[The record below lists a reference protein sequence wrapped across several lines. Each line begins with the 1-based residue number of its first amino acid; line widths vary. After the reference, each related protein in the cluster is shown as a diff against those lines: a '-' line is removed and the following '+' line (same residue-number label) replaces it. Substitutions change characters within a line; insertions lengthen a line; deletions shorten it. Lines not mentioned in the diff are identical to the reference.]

1 MLNKTFE
8 PSEIESKHYARWE
21 GSGAF
26 AAKPT
31 GNAQPHVIMMP
42 PPNVTGALHIGHA
55 LTMTIQDT
63 ITRYHRMKGYD
74 ALWLPGTDHAT
85 IATQL
90 IVERQLREQG
100 KTRTDFT
107 REEFVQKVW
116 EWKAKSGGQILKQL
130 RRLGASADW
139 SRERFTLDD
148 QYARS
153 VRTAFVKLYKDGLIY
168 KAKRLVNWDPKMK
181 TSLSDL
187 EVVLKEQKGHM
198 WYIKYPVEG
207 QTERFITIATTR
219 PETMLGDT
227 AIIVHP
233 DDDRYKDLIGK
244 FAVVP
249 IAHRS
254 IPIIADEY
262 VDREFGTGAMKVTP
276 AHDFNDYIIGQRH
289 DLPMIN
295 IFDANAAINENGPS
309 EYVGLDRFDARKK
322 ILGELEEYDL
332 LERTDDITHSVPYD
346 EKTKSIVLEP
356 WLTDQWF
363 VDAVKL
369 AGPAIEAVK
378 TGKVQLVPQYAE
390 NTYFEWLNNL
400 QPWCVSRQVWWG
412 QTIPAWYGRDGD
424 VFVEETADAAQ
435 AAADVKYGERVA
447 LRAETDVL
455 DMWFSSGLW
464 PMATLGWPDETE
476 DLKKYYPGSVLVTG
490 FDIIFFWVARMIMFG
505 LYFRGEVPFHKV
517 FLHGMVRDGQGQKMS
532 KTKGNVV
539 DPLDVVDEY
548 GADALR
554 MTLLAYA
561 GQGRDIKLSPERV
574 EGYRN
579 FATKLWNAARY
590 AEMNECRY
598 NATFDPARVTHTL
611 NKWIVGEL
619 SNTARAVGAAI
630 EDYKFTDATSCV
642 YSFVWGTFCDW
653 YLEFTKPI
661 LTGADVNADLRA
673 ETRATTAFVF
683 DQILHLLSPFMPF
696 ITEELYGQ
704 IAPRKDDDML
714 MTARWPASDALPVD
728 AGAAAD
734 VAWVIDLITEIRSVR
749 TDMNVPASAKTQLD
763 VMAADETTRTRL
775 QKFDEIIRRLA
786 RVEAVEY
793 VTDAPKG
800 AVQFVMGGV
809 TFALPIADIIDLDR
823 ERVRLE
829 KEIARLRGDIQKID
843 QKLANDDFVAKAP
856 EEIIV
861 EQRARRAEAEAVAAK
876 LSAAL
881 KGLQAA

>member
-1 MLNKTFE
+1 
-8 PSEIESKHYARWE
+8 
-21 GSGAF
+21 
-26 AAKPT
+26 
-31 GNAQPHVIMMP
+31 
-42 PPNVTGALHIGHA
+42 
-55 LTMTIQDT
+55 
-63 ITRYHRMKGYD
+63 
-74 ALWLPGTDHAT
+74 
-85 IATQL
+85 
-90 IVERQLREQG
+90 
-100 KTRTDFT
+100 
-107 REEFVQKVW
+107 
-116 EWKAKSGGQILKQL
+116 
-130 RRLGASADW
+130 
-139 SRERFTLDD
+139 
-148 QYARS
+148 
-153 VRTAFVKLYKDGLIY
+153 
-168 KAKRLVNWDPKMK
+168 
-181 TSLSDL
+181 
-187 EVVLKEQKGHM
+187 
-198 WYIKYPVEG
+198 
-207 QTERFITIATTR
+207 
-219 PETMLGDT
+219 
-227 AIIVHP
+227 
-233 DDDRYKDLIGK
+233 
-244 FAVVP
+244 
-249 IAHRS
+249 
-254 IPIIADEY
+254 
-262 VDREFGTGAMKVTP
+262 
-276 AHDFNDYIIGQRH
+276 
-289 DLPMIN
+289 
-295 IFDANAAINENGPS
+295 
-309 EYVGLDRFDARKK
+309 
-322 ILGELEEYDL
+322 
-332 LERTDDITHSVPYD
+332 
-346 EKTKSIVLEP
+346 
-356 WLTDQWF
+356 
-363 VDAVKL
+363 
-369 AGPAIEAVK
+369 
-378 TGKVQLVPQYAE
+378 
-390 NTYFEWLNNL
+390 
-400 QPWCVSRQVWWG
+400 
-412 QTIPAWYGRDGD
+412 